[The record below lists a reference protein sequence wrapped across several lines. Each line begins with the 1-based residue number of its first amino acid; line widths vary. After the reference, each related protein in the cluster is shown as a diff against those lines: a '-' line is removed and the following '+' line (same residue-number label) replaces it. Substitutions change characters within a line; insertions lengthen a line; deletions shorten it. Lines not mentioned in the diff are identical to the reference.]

1 MSNGVSNEM
10 RIEINR
16 ERSNERSRER
26 NNKVNRERNNNERF
40 NEMSKRALFG
50 VFKPHRKPT
59 VEGNVARE
67 HVGGQRYLLQM

>member
-1 MSNGVSNEM
+1 M

-26 NNKVNRERNNNERF
+26 NNKGNRDRKNNERFNERF